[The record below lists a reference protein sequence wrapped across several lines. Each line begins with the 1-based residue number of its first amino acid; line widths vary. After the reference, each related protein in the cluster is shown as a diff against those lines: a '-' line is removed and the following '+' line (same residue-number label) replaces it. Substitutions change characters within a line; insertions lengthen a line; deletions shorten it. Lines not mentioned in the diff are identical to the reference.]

1 MLSYAIEYWRGC
13 SAIKTDLMT
22 VEQVAAYLQLNKL
35 TVYRYIREG
44 RIPAARLGKAY
55 RIRKADVD
63 AFLER
68 HTVRGQARASAG
80 ARRPSRVEAAR
91 ERRAAVEEVV
101 VAPQRHQGPERHPE
115 VDINPMEWVIRG
127 LH

>member
-1 MLSYAIEYWRGC
+1 M
-13 SAIKTDLMT
+13 DLMT

-44 RIPAARLGKAY
+44 RIPAARIGKSY

-63 AFLER
+63 AFLESR
-68 HTVRGQARASAG
+68 MARQPVRASARG
-80 ARRPSRVEAAR
+80 RKPADAAR
-91 ERRAAVEEVV
+91 VPATRVQEERY
-101 VAPQRHQGPERHPE
+101 VAPRRGRSVEGHPD
-115 VDINPMEWVIRG
+115 VSINPMDWVIRG

>member
-1 MLSYAIEYWRGC
+1 MT
-13 SAIKTDLMT
+13 TDLMT

-68 HTVRGQARASAG
+68 STVRGQPPAAARPRRSARLQVAQRAS
-80 ARRPSRVEAAR
+80 RVSA
-91 ERRAAVEEVV
+91 EEIA
-101 VAPQRHQGPERHPE
+101 VAPGRREVPETHPE
-115 VDINPMEWVIRG
+115 LTINPMEWVIRG

>member
-1 MLSYAIEYWRGC
+1 MPSRFDPNR
-13 SAIKTDLMT
+13 TDLMT

-55 RIRKADVD
+55 RVRKSDVD
-63 AFLER
+63 AFLESQKLR
-68 HTVRGQARASAG
+68 KPVRVS
-80 ARRPSRVEAAR
+80 SRQAAR
-91 ERRAAVEEVV
+91 ERRVETPAARARRERDEEIA
-101 VAPQRHQGPERHPE
+101 VAPRRREGREEHPE
-115 VDINPMEWVIRG
+115 VSINPMDWVIRG

>member
-1 MLSYAIEYWRGC
+1 MPSRFDP
-13 SAIKTDLMT
+13 SRTDLMT

-55 RIRKADVD
+55 RVRKSDVD
-63 AFLER
+63 AFLDSQKLRKPVRVSPRQAVRER
-68 HTVRGQARASAG
+68 TESAAARA
-80 ARRPSRVEAAR
+80 RRQRD
-91 ERRAAVEEVV
+91 EEIA
-101 VAPQRHQGPERHPE
+101 VAPRRREGREEHPE
-115 VDINPMEWVIRG
+115 VSINPMDWVIRG